1 MSYQALYRKW
11 RPSRFKEIVGQEHV
25 TLTLQNALLAGRVA
39 HAYLFCGP
47 RGTGKT
53 TTAKVLA
60 KALNCLARQGPEP
73 CNECAVCREINAG
86 TSMDVVEIDAASHR
100 GIDEIRELREKVRF
114 SPALAGYRVYIID
127 EVHMLTSEAFNALLK
142 TLEEPPAHVVFV
154 LATTEPHKVPLTI
167 LSRCQR
173 FDFHPIGLGDMLAR
187 LREVATGSGFQVEEE
202 ALYLIARAADGGLRD
217 ALGILDQAAAYG
229 NMVVT
234 VDHVHRIMG
243 TVRDDLLDGAARD
256 LAAGR
261 VDRLLH
267 LVAALVA
274 EGKDLRLFVQGL
286 AAYLRNLMLV
296 RVSHQEELVL
306 APGER
311 ERLLERAGEFTREQL
326 LYILQVLTRVEQDMK
341 WASQPRI
348 LLEVALVEATSPE
361 GGDSLAALARRLEQL
376 ESRLEQLV
384 AGGLQGSGGGKDI
397 IEEEIHPS
405 EERMEARHRG
415 DTSTK
420 RSQASKNTA
429 AGERGKKRNVTKEV
443 QLNEAEKVAPGNGN
457 VCANGGVT
465 LDKIRQRWPQVLDLV
480 RSKSVPVY
488 NYLTHSWPEQVEE
501 GCLTIAFGP
510 DDMFKELL
518 DTAVNRRVLEEALAV
533 LFPGTWRVNIVY
545 GKAPPE
551 KRQPEDASEQLDAA
565 TAIQLFGGEE
575 IEEKN

>member
-11 RPSRFKEIVGQEHV
+11 RPRRFQEIVGQEHV

-60 KALNCLARQGPEP
+60 KALNCLARQGSEP
-73 CNECAVCREINAG
+73 CNECAVCREISAG

-114 SPALAGYRVYIID
+114 SPAMAGYRVYIID

-173 FDFHPIGLGDMLAR
+173 FDFYPIGLEDMLAR
-187 LREVATGSGFQVEEE
+187 LREVAAGAGFKVEEE

-243 TVRDDLLDGAARD
+243 TVRDDLLDEAARA

-261 VDRLLH
+261 ADRLLH

-286 AAYLRNLMLV
+286 AAYLRNLMLL
-296 RVSHQEELVL
+296 RVSPQQELAL

-311 ERLLERAGEFTREQL
+311 ERLLERAAEFTREQL
-326 LYILQVLTRVEQDMK
+326 LHILQVLTRVEQDMK

-348 LLEVALVEATSPE
+348 LLEVALVEATRPESGSSP
-361 GGDSLAALARRLEQL
+361 AALARRVEQL
-376 ESRLEQLV
+376 ELRLEQMIAGCVNGFVEEKDVV
-384 AGGLQGSGGGKDI
+384 AKDVRPP
-397 IEEEIHPS
+397 EEELK
-405 EERMEARHRG
+405 AGNTG
-415 DTSTK
+415 DTSTE
-420 RSQASKNTA
+420 RSQARKNTA
-429 AGERGKKRNVTKEV
+429 AGGRGKKQAATEEV
-443 QLNEAEKVAPGNGN
+443 QPTQAVKAPLESGNA
-457 VCANGGVT
+457 CANGGIT
-465 LDKIRQRWPQVLDLV
+465 LDKIRQRWQQVLDLV

-501 GCLTIAFGP
+501 GCLTIAFGL
-510 DDMFKELL
+510 DDMFKNLL

-545 GKAPPE
+545 GNAPPE
-551 KRQPEDASEQLDAA
+551 ERKPDEPNEHLDAA

-575 IEEKN
+575 IEENN